1 MIDHKS
7 LETMFRQAL
16 AAMPYDLKPIGNPM
30 GEFELDNTGYVEYS
44 EDFTATVGQLF
55 DMDLI
60 AVVNITLQHINE
72 NITITAKMYVGVTG
86 DLDYGPILSDYTSSR
101 AAYDFKTHRW
111 RFWIER
117 H

>member
-1 MIDHKS
+1 MTHHES

-16 AAMPYDLKPIGNPM
+16 AAMPYDLKPVGNPM
-30 GEFELDNTGYVEYS
+30 GELEPDNTGSVEYS
-44 EDFTATVGQLF
+44 EDFTAIVGQLF

-60 AVVNITLQHINE
+60 AVVSITLQQINE
-72 NITITAKMYVGVTG
+72 TITITAKMYVGGTG
-86 DLDYGPILSDYTSSR
+86 DLDYEPILSSYTSSC